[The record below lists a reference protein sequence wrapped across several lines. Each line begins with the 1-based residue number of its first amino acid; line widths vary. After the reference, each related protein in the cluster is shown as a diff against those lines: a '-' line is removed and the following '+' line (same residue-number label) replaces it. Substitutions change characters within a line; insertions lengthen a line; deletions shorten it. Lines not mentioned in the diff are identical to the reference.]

1 MHTYI
6 HTYRYAYTYLDI
18 FTQVYPTLCMIYL
31 IIEIYIQRIQSV
43 YIYICIVCMHIH
55 IYIHTSIHIYDHI
68 RYYNKKVRW
77 YNTSLNFN
85 CPGVHIA
92 PAQVLD
98 PHRRAASP
106 ARSSGGPSGGS
117 KIGDFTKKTV
127 FFYVSLL
134 SWGFFAYMTY

>member
-1 MHTYI
+1 M
-6 HTYRYAYTYLDI
+6 
-18 FTQVYPTLCMIYL
+18 YPTLCMVYP
-31 IIEIYIQRIQSV
+31 IIEIYIYTTYSIS
-43 YIYICIVCMHIH
+43 IYICIVCMHIH

-117 KIGDFTKKTV
+117 KIRDFTKKSC
-127 FFYVSLL
+127 FFSCFIVVMGIFCLYDLL
-134 SWGFFAYMTY
+134 MYLYIYICVIASNSY